1 MGSKILFT
9 KIYNLLR
16 FFNPSIIMHMHKM
29 YFLHTQYYLLIYFVL
44 YFILSKICNQ
54 LQQEFSRTNQ
64 ITNSYTTNIFYN
76 FAPTATFSV
85 VFLTLANFSPFAPI
99 KFASSNN
106 AKRSFIYVS
115 TVIPCLP
122 A

>member
-29 YFLHTQYYLLIYFVL
+29 YFLHTQYYLLYTSYYILFFQKFVTN
-44 YFILSKICNQ
+44 YNKS
-54 LQQEFSRTNQ
+54 SHVRTKF
-64 ITNSYTTNIFYN
+64 TNSYTTNIFYN

-85 VFLTLANFSPFAPI
+85 MFLTLANFSPFAPI